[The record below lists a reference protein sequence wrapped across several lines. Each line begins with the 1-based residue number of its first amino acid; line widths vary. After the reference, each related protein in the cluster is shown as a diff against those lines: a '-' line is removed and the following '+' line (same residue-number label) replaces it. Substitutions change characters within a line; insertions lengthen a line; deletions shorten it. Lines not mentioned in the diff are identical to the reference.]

1 MRFWPSRES
10 SSKETGKFLRKI
22 LSFEWVFFRKDLNS
36 KCFREAKSPKSIYF
50 VTFRK
55 LSAFLRLI
63 FNVSRYFRLARKGEE
78 PSNSRIL

>member
-1 MRFWPSRES
+1 M
-10 SSKETGKFLRKI
+10 
-22 LSFEWVFFRKDLNS
+22 SFEWVFFRKDLNS
-36 KCFREAKSPKSIYF
+36 KCLREAKSPKSIYF

-78 PSNSRIL
+78 HRNSRIR